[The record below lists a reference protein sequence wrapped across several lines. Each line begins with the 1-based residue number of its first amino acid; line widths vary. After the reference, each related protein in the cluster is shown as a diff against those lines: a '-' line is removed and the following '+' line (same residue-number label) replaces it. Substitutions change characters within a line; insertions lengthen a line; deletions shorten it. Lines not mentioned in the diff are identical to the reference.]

1 MSDDLLPGFAEH
13 WIETEAGRIF
23 ARSAGSGPPVVML
36 HGFPQTHVCW
46 HRIAPALAETHHV
59 VCLDLRGYGGSSA
72 PPGDPQHETYPKRAM
87 GRDVVAVMDQL
98 GHRRFALVGHDR
110 GARVGYRLALD
121 QPDRLDR
128 LILLDILPTFYV
140 WRQVRAGV
148 VPAAH
153 WDFLSRPYPQPEQE
167 IARDPV
173 PFFDGLLVKWTG
185 DGTLGC
191 FDPRAFAA
199 YHAPC
204 GEADRIHAFCEDY
217 RAGATVD
224 LYRDEEAIK
233 LGRTISCPVLAVWG
247 GKFYLTGRPGAET
260 TLEVW
265 QRTFAPQ
272 ATGAPLDAGH
282 FLAEEDPAGVL
293 AALRRFLNSR

>member
-1 MSDDLLPGFAEH
+1 
-13 WIETEAGRIF
+13 
-23 ARSAGSGPPVVML
+23 
-36 HGFPQTHVCW
+36 
-46 HRIAPALAETHHV
+46 
-59 VCLDLRGYGGSSA
+59 
-72 PPGDPQHETYPKRAM
+72 M

-128 LILLDILPTFYV
+128 LVLLDILPTFYV

-191 FDPRAFAA
+191 FDPRALAA

-224 LYRDEEAIK
+224 LNMDEEDIK

-247 GKFYLTGRPGAET
+247 LSSTSRAVQEPRRRWRSGRGLSRRRRPAHHSMRGIS
-260 TLEVW
+260 W
-265 QRTFAPQ
+265 PRRTRQ
-272 ATGAPLDAGH
+272 VH
-282 FLAEEDPAGVL
+282 
-293 AALRRFLNSR
+293 LRRCGGSSTLDDPIAWAVDLLARNQMRVEASFTDAR